1 MAHKILYITN
11 GISGSGGLERVLSI
25 KASYLA
31 ENFGYEVHIITLNQS
46 RAPLFYNFSNKIEY
60 HDLRVDG
67 NIFKYYHTY
76 RKGIKAKI
84 KQIQPDII
92 SVCDDGLK
100 GFFTPSIIGKPC
112 PMVYERHA
120 SKNIF
125 KNSDRLGFFQNLK
138 FKVLNKCMHFGARKY
153 DVFVVLTHDN
163 LTEWNLSNL
172 KVIPNPLSFYP
183 DQTAKLINKK
193 VISVGNHGFQKGYD
207 RLLQSWK
214 LVVEKHRE
222 WILEIYGKIDTHE
235 KHIKLAEKLKISDN
249 VFFFKPIKNIH
260 DKYNEAS
267 IYAMSS
273 RSEGFGMV
281 LIEAMACGVPCIA
294 FNCPC
299 GPKDIITQ
307 AEDGF
312 LITNGNIYGF
322 AEKLNVLIENREL
335 RLQMGTKARRKAK
348 NYLPETII
356 PLWDNLFRDLIKPN
370 K

>member
-67 NIFKYYHTY
+67 NIFEYYHTY

-125 KNSDRLGFFQNLK
+125 KNSDQLSIYQNLK
-138 FKVLNKCMHFGARKY
+138 FKILNSLMHIGARKY
-153 DVFVVLTHDN
+153 DRFVVLTHDN
-163 LTEWNLSNL
+163 LTEWHLNNLI
-172 KVIPNPLSFYP
+172 VIPNPLSFYP
-183 DQTAKLINKK
+183 KKMAVLENKK

-207 RLLQSWK
+207 RLILIWK
-214 LVVEKHRE
+214 NIIKKHPDWQLVV
-222 WILEIYGKIDTHE
+222 YGKIDKE
-235 KHIKLAEKLKISDN
+235 KKHIKLAEKLGISDN
-249 VFFFKPIKNIH
+249 VFFFEPVKNIQ

-281 LIEAMACGVPCIA
+281 LIEAMAYGLTCIS
-294 FNCPC
+294 FDCPC
-299 GPKDIITQ
+299 GPKDIITE
-307 AEDGF
+307 AKDGF
-312 LITNGNIYGF
+312 LVNNGDINKF
-322 AEKLNVLIENREL
+322 AEKLNILIENKEL